1 MFPSSSI
8 LLIVAAAEAN
18 CKFAKLVS
26 GFAVFR
32 FGCAGQTVSA
42 AVATRNRKNCAEPP
56 RASHNFLPC
65 TTKYR
70 TRGPVLASIDSTRLV
85 HFGSNL
91 FIPHHCIT
99 MGKSIR
105 SKNKRANR
113 SEFRQT
119 HGKKFIDEQQAA
131 IQEKLRECTDKGTM
145 NSFDRLS
152 AMLDTDPSGSA
163 GAVAMDGSSSP
174 LPDAPDAMDTSRGL
188 GTKSADKMPVKAKLA
203 GKKKHMIDSKGS
215 VIGAKIARKKVT
227 KMKRRGTAKNGV
239 VVQRKRS
246 TKSRKK
252 NTCSF

>member
-1 MFPSSSI
+1 
-8 LLIVAAAEAN
+8 
-18 CKFAKLVS
+18 
-26 GFAVFR
+26 
-32 FGCAGQTVSA
+32 
-42 AVATRNRKNCAEPP
+42 
-56 RASHNFLPC
+56 
-65 TTKYR
+65 
-70 TRGPVLASIDSTRLV
+70 
-85 HFGSNL
+85 
-91 FIPHHCIT
+91 

-105 SKNKRANR
+105 SKTKRANR

-119 HGKKFIDEQQAA
+119 HGKKFIDEQQAS

-152 AMLDTDPSGSA
+152 AMLDTDPSGSTS
-163 GAVAMDGSSSP
+163 VVDGSSSP

-188 GTKSADKMPVKAKLA
+188 GTKSADKVPVKAKSA
-203 GKKKHMIDSKGS
+203 GKKKHMIDSMGS
-215 VIGAKIARKKVT
+215 VTGAKIARKKVT

>member
-1 MFPSSSI
+1 
-8 LLIVAAAEAN
+8 
-18 CKFAKLVS
+18 
-26 GFAVFR
+26 
-32 FGCAGQTVSA
+32 
-42 AVATRNRKNCAEPP
+42 
-56 RASHNFLPC
+56 
-65 TTKYR
+65 
-70 TRGPVLASIDSTRLV
+70 
-85 HFGSNL
+85 
-91 FIPHHCIT
+91 

-105 SKNKRANR
+105 SKTKRANR
-113 SEFRQT
+113 TEFRQT

-152 AMLDTDPSGSA
+152 AMLDTDPSGSSS
-163 GAVAMDGSSSP
+163 AVMDGSRSP
-174 LPDAPDAMDTSRGL
+174 LADAPDAMDTSRGL
-188 GTKSADKMPVKAKLA
+188 GTKSADKVPAKAKSSA
-203 GKKKHMIDSKGS
+203 GKKKHMIESKGS

>member
-1 MFPSSSI
+1 
-8 LLIVAAAEAN
+8 
-18 CKFAKLVS
+18 
-26 GFAVFR
+26 
-32 FGCAGQTVSA
+32 
-42 AVATRNRKNCAEPP
+42 
-56 RASHNFLPC
+56 
-65 TTKYR
+65 
-70 TRGPVLASIDSTRLV
+70 
-85 HFGSNL
+85 
-91 FIPHHCIT
+91 

-152 AMLDTDPSGSA
+152 AMLDTDPSGST
-163 GAVAMDGSSSP
+163 GAVAVDGSSSP

>member
-1 MFPSSSI
+1 MPDR
-8 LLIVAAAEAN
+8 
-18 CKFAKLVS
+18 
-26 GFAVFR
+26 R
-32 FGCAGQTVSA
+32 FLHSA
-42 AVATRNRKNCAEPP
+42 ATRKIAQRTAPP
-56 RASHNFLPC
+56 ARQPGPPVRQPQFASSLHRQV
-65 TTKYR
+65 YR
-70 TRGPVLASIDSTRLV
+70 TRTGPSIDSTRLV

-152 AMLDTDPSGSA
+152 AMLDTDPSGST
-163 GAVAMDGSSSP
+163 GAVAVDGSSSP